1 MSEAWEQRGRGER
14 ERWRTGGSP
23 NPLSSLPWTEMERRT
38 PGLLRSHCAHCPAC
52 PPRLGAERSLGR
64 AKAHLNVVPLVCS
77 SLRCFPQALLWM
89 RLGENAFE
97 GELPILSVFQFG
109 SSELAPAFRSSA
121 VTRVQQPKF
130 ALPSCAL
137 GAHVAPVCSHR
148 RSGRG
153 RGAAGAAAL
162 RGPRGGPPPP
172 LPARGR
178 CRRVP
183 DRPPRCGSRGAAPVR
198 AALCGGCGAALRP
211 IRELRAG
218 ASCRGL
224 CWGSS
229 LGAAVALLL
238 CHSSPRA
245 KSVTEALSPA
255 VATDLRAR
263 PAGGKGVFCQLG
275 PLLPYSCDALLVPGS
290 PSALQCFKMLPSGP
304 CRQPTPGRSG
314 HCRHEGDAARGD
326 APGEAAPPCRGG

>member
-137 GAHVAPVCSHR
+137 GAHVAPVCSYR
-148 RSGRG
+148 RSGRR
-153 RGAAGAAAL
+153 RGAAGRPRCAAPAGVLRRRSPPGGAAAASPTA
-162 RGPRGGPPPP
+162 PRAADPG
-172 LPARGR
+172 
-178 CRRVP
+178 
-183 DRPPRCGSRGAAPVR
+183 GAAPVR

-224 CWGSS
+224 CWGPLWAPRS
-229 LGAAVALLL
+229 LSCCVI
-238 CHSSPRA
+238 PRP
-245 KSVTEALSPA
+245 E
-255 VATDLRAR
+255 
-263 PAGGKGVFCQLG
+263 
-275 PLLPYSCDALLVPGS
+275 
-290 PSALQCFKMLPSGP
+290 PSQ
-304 CRQPTPGRSG
+304 
-314 HCRHEGDAARGD
+314 
-326 APGEAAPPCRGG
+326 

>member
-23 NPLSSLPWTEMERRT
+23 NPLSSLHWTEMERRT

-52 PPRLGAERSLGR
+52 PPRLSAERSLGR
-64 AKAHLNVVPLVCS
+64 AKAHLNVVPFVCS

-183 DRPPRCGSRGAAPVR
+183 DRPPRCGSRRGRPGAGSAVRGVRGGAAPHP
-198 AALCGGCGAALRP
+198 GAP
-211 IRELRAG
+211 
-218 ASCRGL
+218 
-224 CWGSS
+224 CWGF
-229 LGAAVALLL
+229 L
-238 CHSSPRA
+238 
-245 KSVTEALSPA
+245 
-255 VATDLRAR
+255 
-263 PAGGKGVFCQLG
+263 
-275 PLLPYSCDALLVPGS
+275 PGS
-290 PSALQCFKMLPSGP
+290 VLGVLSG
-304 CRQPTPGRSG
+304 RRGRSLAVSFLAPSQVSNRGSVSGRG
-314 HCRHEGDAARGD
+314 H
-326 APGEAAPPCRGG
+326 

>member
-1 MSEAWEQRGRGER
+1 MFSPGIALDAPGGKRLRRRITDPFCFSVWEQRARTCLPFLGRHSGAAAKVCFAELCVRRSRCSRLLTPPLGQKTGRG
-14 ERWRTGGSP
+14 
-23 NPLSSLPWTEMERRT
+23 
-38 PGLLRSHCAHCPAC
+38 
-52 PPRLGAERSLGR
+52 
-64 AKAHLNVVPLVCS
+64 
-77 SLRCFPQALLWM
+77 
-89 RLGENAFE
+89 
-97 GELPILSVFQFG
+97 
-109 SSELAPAFRSSA
+109 
-121 VTRVQQPKF
+121 
-130 ALPSCAL
+130 
-137 GAHVAPVCSHR
+137 
-148 RSGRG
+148 
-153 RGAAGAAAL
+153 GAAAL

-183 DRPPRCGSRGAAPVR
+183 DRPPRCGSRRGRPGAGSAVRGVLGGAAPHP
-198 AALCGGCGAALRP
+198 GAP
-211 IRELRAG
+211 
-218 ASCRGL
+218 
-224 CWGSS
+224 CWGFLPGSVLGSS

>member
-121 VTRVQQPKF
+121 VSRVQQPKF

-153 RGAAGAAAL
+153 RGAAGRPRCAAPAGVLRRRSPPGGAAAASPTA
-162 RGPRGGPPPP
+162 PRAADPG
-172 LPARGR
+172 
-178 CRRVP
+178 
-183 DRPPRCGSRGAAPVR
+183 GAAPVR

-224 CWGSS
+224 CWGPLWAPRS
-229 LGAAVALLL
+229 LSCCVI
-238 CHSSPRA
+238 PRP
-245 KSVTEALSPA
+245 E
-255 VATDLRAR
+255 
-263 PAGGKGVFCQLG
+263 
-275 PLLPYSCDALLVPGS
+275 
-290 PSALQCFKMLPSGP
+290 PSQ
-304 CRQPTPGRSG
+304 
-314 HCRHEGDAARGD
+314 
-326 APGEAAPPCRGG
+326 

>member
-1 MSEAWEQRGRGER
+1 MFSPGIALDAPGGKRLRRRITDPFCFSVWEQRARTCLPFLGRHSGAAAKVCFAELCVRRSRCSRLLTPPLGQKTGRG
-14 ERWRTGGSP
+14 
-23 NPLSSLPWTEMERRT
+23 
-38 PGLLRSHCAHCPAC
+38 
-52 PPRLGAERSLGR
+52 
-64 AKAHLNVVPLVCS
+64 
-77 SLRCFPQALLWM
+77 
-89 RLGENAFE
+89 
-97 GELPILSVFQFG
+97 
-109 SSELAPAFRSSA
+109 
-121 VTRVQQPKF
+121 
-130 ALPSCAL
+130 
-137 GAHVAPVCSHR
+137 
-148 RSGRG
+148 
-153 RGAAGAAAL
+153 GAAAL

-255 VATDLRAR
+255 VAADLRAR